1 MLGVIIINSQCKSRL
16 YAKEIPIFSSLS
28 EDELE
33 EILYDLEHLCFKKG
47 DVIFPQ
53 KHKLSKLVI
62 ISNGTIKLSKVTHE
76 GKEQIIHVLS
86 VGDFFG
92 ELSLFSDDYYTNF
105 FVTAISDVHLC
116 VVSKENM
123 DKVLTK
129 NPKITLKLL
138 NEVSK
143 KLMETENLATC
154 LATNDV
160 DHRIVGTI
168 YEFTEKYGT
177 NKDGVIE
184 VDLPLNR
191 EGMANYCGIT
201 RETMSRKLSKF
212 EQDGLFE
219 LKGLKKLI
227 VKDLNKLQSFLE

>member
-1 MLGVIIINSQCKSRL
+1 MGGIIIISKCKSRL
-16 YAKEIPIFSSLS
+16 YAKEIPIFASLS
-28 EDELE
+28 EVELE
-33 EILYDLEHLCFKKG
+33 EILYDLDHLCFKKG
-47 DVIFPQ
+47 DIIFPQ
-53 KHKLSKLVI
+53 DYKLSKLVI

-105 FVTAISDVHLC
+105 FATAISDVQVC

-123 DKVLTK
+123 DKVLAN
-129 NPKITLKLL
+129 NPQITLKLL

-160 DHRIVGTI
+160 DHRIVCTI
-168 YEFTEKYGT
+168 SEFVEKYGE
-177 NKDGVIE
+177 NKNGTIE

-191 EGMANYCGIT
+191 EGMANYCGVT

-219 LKGLKKLI
+219 LKGVKKLI
-227 VKDLNKLQSFLE
+227 VRDLDKLKSFLE